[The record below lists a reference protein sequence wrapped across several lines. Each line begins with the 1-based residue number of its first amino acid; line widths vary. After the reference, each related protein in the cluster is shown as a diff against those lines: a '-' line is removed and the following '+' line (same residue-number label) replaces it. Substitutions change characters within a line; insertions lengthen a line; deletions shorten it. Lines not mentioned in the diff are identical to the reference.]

1 MALVALLSDF
11 GVKDPYVAQMKGVI
25 LTMSPS
31 TIIVDISHEVE
42 RHNVQEGMLLL
53 ASAAKYFPAGTIYVA
68 VVDPGV
74 GGSRRPILIETRRGI
89 YVGPDNG
96 LLTMAAEM
104 DGIVNVYHLTESKYF
119 AARVSPTFHGR
130 DIFAHVAGHLARG
143 VEPSNFGKPITD
155 YVRIEFPKAEVR
167 CGEVS
172 GSIIHID
179 RFGNIVSNIR
189 HQTLESENIGY
200 GSIVDFE
207 IDGKNFSAPF
217 CRTYVEASPGSVLA
231 TIGSHGFLEVAVCM
245 GDAAKL
251 LNVNVGASIRVRRRN
266 PNSY

>member
-11 GVKDPYVAQMKGVI
+11 GVRDPYVAQMKGVI
-25 LTMSPS
+25 LTISPP

-53 ASAAKYFPAGTIYVA
+53 ASTAQYFPAGTIYVA

-74 GGSRRPILIETRRGI
+74 GGSRRPILIQTRRGL

-104 DGIVNVYHLTESKYF
+104 DGIIRVYHLTESKYF
-119 AARVSPTFHGR
+119 AVRVSPTFHGR
-130 DIFAHVAGHLARG
+130 DIFAYVAGHLARG
-143 VEPSNFGKPITD
+143 VEPSKFGQPITD
-155 YVRIEFPKAEVR
+155 YMRIEFPKVEVR
-167 CGEVS
+167 CGEVL

-189 HQTLESENIGY
+189 YQNLESENIRY
-200 GSIVDFE
+200 GGIVDFE
-207 IDGKNFSAPF
+207 IDGKNFSAPL
-217 CRTYVEASPGSVLA
+217 CHTYVDVPSGDILA
-231 TIGSHGFLEVAVCM
+231 TIGSSGFLEVAVCM

-251 LNVNVGASIRVRRRN
+251 LNVNVGASIMVRRHK
-266 PNSY
+266 PK